1 MFDAEQGLSKA
12 SVLAIHSWHHELSKF
27 YFDKSLREDG
37 REREG
42 GGGGGGRE
50 REREREREISI
61 YVVEHT
67 LLITHIFIS

>member
-42 GGGGGGRE
+42 GGGGRGRGRE
-50 REREREREISI
+50 RERDISI